1 MSARYAPLPNP
12 QSDMN
17 SNTEMEAAFDD
28 SDDED
33 QPLAAQETRPLNPQ
47 PSHPS
52 TPGPGPGPATYDF
65 ENFDYASFPPP
76 GSPPGPSTRAFS
88 NDWGNSNGL
97 IPSTSNID
105 ASSYGPRSTWWRR
118 KAASVLPAS
127 YVRRWGLDY
136 EHPQGVVGGGTN
148 NDGVFANVTA
158 KPSRPMQ
165 IREGDEIFVVPEDAQ
180 KEVPPSYSSAQADSV
195 PPYWE
200 TTVHAPSSPGAFGE
214 MIIDA
219 LPTGSLFSFLWNMLV
234 SISFQFVG
242 FLLTYLL
249 HTTHAARFG
258 SRAGLGV
265 TLIQYG
271 FALRGASSG
280 SGSGSG
286 GGDDANAD
294 SWGGWS
300 FRGAQGQGAGDVA
313 DPKPTFDTLAEAEEY
328 YRNRNVTMVDGV
340 PTSTS
345 TGMVDPGTQMAMDQM
360 TMVSD
365 ATTDWISFFLMTI
378 GWFILLTSVLGFW
391 RVKRWESNIIA
402 SQRENAGPGTAADAQ
417 QQSQAIA
424 SSLQRV
430 FGLPR
435 RQDISEMLRTGLGF
449 SSRRRDGGEDSSSS
463 SNARGGFDL
472 GIEIDE
478 EDARRGHEEE
488 EVDEARER
496 EILEREREEMLQMYA
511 HDPERQ
517 RQLVQ
522 SFRDDDQ
529 LLANMRAAGML

>member
-165 IREGDEIFVVPEDAQ
+165 IREGQSTLLFFFFD
-180 KEVPPSYSSAQADSV
+180 SA
-195 PPYWE
+195 
-200 TTVHAPSSPGAFGE
+200 
-214 MIIDA
+214 
-219 LPTGSLFSFLWNMLV
+219 
-234 SISFQFVG
+234 
-242 FLLTYLL
+242 
-249 HTTHAARFG
+249 
-258 SRAGLGV
+258 
-265 TLIQYG
+265 
-271 FALRGASSG
+271 
-280 SGSGSG
+280 
-286 GGDDANAD
+286 
-294 SWGGWS
+294 
-300 FRGAQGQGAGDVA
+300 
-313 DPKPTFDTLAEAEEY
+313 
-328 YRNRNVTMVDGV
+328 VD
-340 PTSTS
+340 
-345 TGMVDPGTQMAMDQM
+345 
-360 TMVSD
+360 
-365 ATTDWISFFLMTI
+365 
-378 GWFILLTSVLGFW
+378 
-391 RVKRWESNIIA
+391 
-402 SQRENAGPGTAADAQ
+402 
-417 QQSQAIA
+417 
-424 SSLQRV
+424 
-430 FGLPR
+430 
-435 RQDISEMLRTGLGF
+435 
-449 SSRRRDGGEDSSSS
+449 
-463 SNARGGFDL
+463 
-472 GIEIDE
+472 
-478 EDARRGHEEE
+478 
-488 EVDEARER
+488 
-496 EILEREREEMLQMYA
+496 
-511 HDPERQ
+511 
-517 RQLVQ
+517 
-522 SFRDDDQ
+522 
-529 LLANMRAAGML
+529 